1 MQEIRFDER
10 DIKKIFRADTP
21 TLRLMRFVRRTVL
34 SLIYIGLLFG
44 VFFYGL
50 NFSAFLKRFQYETRA
65 NTNNIAVIDEPKPEP
80 VVEIPDYAPLVE
92 IPKISVSAPLLL
104 NVAPDLIVDQLRV
117 GVTHYEATALPGE
130 IGNSVIVG
138 HSSDLP
144 WSDGQYKTVFALLD
158 KLVLGDKVVVY
169 YKKQRLVYSV
179 TSSKVVAPTDLSV
192 LRRSTTPQIT
202 LLTCY
207 PVGTTRNR
215 LIVTAELI
223 EGVPTGTQVSEPAIG
238 SALPRPR

>member
-1 MQEIRFDER
+1 M
-10 DIKKIFRADTP
+10 
-21 TLRLMRFVRRTVL
+21 
-34 SLIYIGLLFG
+34 
-44 VFFYGL
+44 
-50 NFSAFLKRFQYETRA
+50 
-65 NTNNIAVIDEPKPEP
+65 
-80 VVEIPDYAPLVE
+80 VEIPDYAPLVE

-104 NVAPDLIVDQLRV
+104 NVTPDLIVDQLRG

>member
-1 MQEIRFDER
+1 MQEIRFDEN
-10 DIKKIFRADTP
+10 DIKKIFRTETTA
-21 TLRLMRFVRRTVL
+21 LRFFRFFKRTVL

-44 VFFYGL
+44 VFFYAL
-50 NFSAFLKRFQYETRA
+50 NFPAFLKRFQYETTA
-65 NTNNIAVIDEPKPEP
+65 KTNVTPQIEPPKPEP

-92 IPKISVSAPLLL
+92 IPKLGVSAPLVL
-104 NVAPDLIVDQLRV
+104 NVAPDLIVDQLKN
-117 GVTHYEATALPGE
+117 GVTHYEATAYPGE

-144 WSDGQYKTVFALLD
+144 WSDGKYKIVFALLD

-192 LRRSTTPQIT
+192 LRRSTNAQIT

-207 PVGTTRNR
+207 PVGTTRSR
-215 LIVTAELI
+215 LIVTAELV
-223 EGVPTGTQVSEPAIG
+223 EGVPTGTQISEPAIG
-238 SALPRPR
+238 STLPRPR